1 MNYLQIKYR
10 MMFKKFKFQLSKM
23 PTKYLNDMQ

>member
-10 MMFKKFKFQLSKM
+10 MMLKKFKFQLSKM